1 MAEKLEPNE
10 LVTIEEMVLAQM
22 FEQEAL
28 VNPLDRKGLIRKA
41 EVLEEVK
48 RLQERAAKA
57 Q

>member
-1 MAEKLEPNE
+1 MAEKLAPNE
-10 LVTIEEMVLAQM
+10 LVTIEEMVPARM

-28 VNPLDRKGLIRKA
+28 VNPLDRKWLVRKA

-48 RLQERAAKA
+48 RLKERAAKA